1 MFPNSFLFP
10 YYNSVHGKTT
20 DEWHMDDI
28 RVHTR
33 NIWMTCE
40 YIRVTYRWI
49 RVYTSDIR
57 ITFEYIELTFL
68 KLFINSLSKYLV
80 WIKIPWMQWL
90 FCFGLITK
98 LKRGLELA
106 LGEHLLHGFLYKCS
120 LFNTHQFTKFQCHIF
135 FTSQDLKQNVLL
147 ILI

>member
-1 MFPNSFLFP
+1 
-10 YYNSVHGKTT
+10 
-20 DEWHMDDI
+20 
-28 RVHTR
+28 
-33 NIWMTCE
+33 MTYE
-40 YIRVTYRWI
+40 YIRMSYRWI

-90 FCFGLITK
+90 FCFSLITK

-106 LGEHLLHGFLYKCS
+106 FGEHFLHGSLYECS
-120 LFNTHQFTKFQCHIF
+120 LFNTHQLTKFQCHIF

-147 ILI
+147 ILILSIDGVKGEGMRERQKCKNLSISKAKTIF